1 MTTENQNST
10 LFIDE
15 EIPDELLDIN
25 LTLPFPY
32 VAVAKIKDNEWL
44 IQCDAID
51 LIENIQ
57 VWDRQRIIQETHV
70 REIVQYQEAFHRE
83 NGDYNFVGIFY
94 ICGINDK
101 DYRIIDGQ
109 HRLAAMNHLSKKN
122 PENSFRINVWV
133 TSVKSEIDRI
143 QLFQNINLSRPVS
156 LSDLLQDEESNIIN
170 STAEYF
176 YKKYKSFFSDTNL
189 AKPRRPNMKLDVFKN
204 ELLQQGVVHILGIRT
219 HKELIRAILETNEY
233 YSSMDPEL
241 FPQGNTN
248 NNKKMVLLIQKKGG
262 LYLGMYP
269 DYSWINKMV
278 EQYRL
283 KQKLQNKI
291 EAPEVKGEAQLKDDK
306 IIAYTKSNES
316 FTEQDLP
323 EFDDIEEKPKEKKKQ
338 TEQLVRKFV
347 LAN

>member
-1 MTTENQNST
+1 MEPI
-10 LFIDE
+10 LDE

-32 VAVAKIKDNEWL
+32 VAVAKIRETEWL
-44 IQCDAID
+44 IQCDAVD
-51 LIENIQ
+51 LIENIP

-70 REIVQYQEAFHRE
+70 REIVEYQEAFYKE
-83 NGDYNFVGIFY
+83 NGDYNFVGVFY

-122 PENSFRINVWV
+122 PDFEGFRINVWAS
-133 TSVKSEIDRI
+133 SVKTELDRI

-156 LSDLLQDEESNIIN
+156 LSDLLQDEEGNIVN
-170 STAEYF
+170 ATTEYL

-189 AKPRRPNMKLDVFKN
+189 AKPRRPNLKLDTFKN
-204 ELLQQGVVHILGIRT
+204 ELIQQGVVHILGIRT
-219 HKELIRAILETNEY
+219 HKELIRAILDTNEY
-233 YSSMDPEL
+233 YSSLDADL

-248 NNKKMVLLIQKKGG
+248 NNKKLVALIQKKGG
-262 LYLGMYP
+262 FFLGMFP
-269 DYSWINKMV
+269 DYSWIGKMI

-283 KQKLQNKI
+283 KQKVQNKI

-306 IIAYTKSNES
+306 IIAYTRGVSE
-316 FTEQDLP
+316 EDIDLP
-323 EFDDIEEKPKEKKKQ
+323 DLEEKKKKP
-338 TEQLVRKFV
+338 TEVLVRKFV